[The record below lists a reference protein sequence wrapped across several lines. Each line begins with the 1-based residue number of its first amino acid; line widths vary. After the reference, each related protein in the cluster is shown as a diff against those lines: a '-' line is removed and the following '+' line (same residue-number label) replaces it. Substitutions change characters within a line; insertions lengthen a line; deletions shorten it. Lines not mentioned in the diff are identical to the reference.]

1 MARQKDYK
9 NVARKCLDV
18 TQSGFFEEIV
28 KTDVLVFEKTNSGST
43 AANAF
48 LNKESKIIR
57 QAKIVK
63 TEKLKKKFVKSSCH
77 TQIWREK
84 INKTK
89 LVSEKLK
96 STKKF
101 FRIWLDFGVLDL
113 NMAWNFRLSK
123 KFKCLWQRK
132 ITVEF

>member
-28 KTDVLVFEKTNSGST
+28 KTDVLVFEKTNSGNT

-77 TQIWREK
+77 TQI
-84 INKTK
+84 
-89 LVSEKLK
+89 
-96 STKKF
+96 
-101 FRIWLDFGVLDL
+101 
-113 NMAWNFRLSK
+113 
-123 KFKCLWQRK
+123 
-132 ITVEF
+132 